1 MDFSQTRTIPS
12 VAACAVG
19 IPTRSAAHSSVML
32 QSRAMI
38 RFIFLNS
45 SSYTP
50 TPEFGFCLFETLAKV
65 KNDGSALPAR
75 LMEKVPDWARNTADF
90 CIEKYSITGRRASNL
105 GPAYKQIVYILFAG
119 KHNHSQFAEKT
130 KLLPENRQELHLS

>member
-1 MDFSQTRTIPS
+1 MMAPR
-12 VAACAVG
+12 C
-19 IPTRSAAHSSVML
+19 L
-32 QSRAMI
+32 RA
-38 RFIFLNS
+38 S
-45 SSYTP
+45 W
-50 TPEFGFCLFETLAKV
+50 K
-65 KNDGSALPAR
+65 
-75 LMEKVPDWARNTADF
+75 KVPDWARNTADF